1 MVSIGYRENLPLMGG
16 VMVALVKTGSEGC
29 KGAPNAAPARSKLDK
44 KSDMVGLGQ
53 KNGVV
58 RYVLLGSRICVRF
71 GYGKPRGQGH
81 SYVLEQS
88 LPTTSC
94 SP

>member
-1 MVSIGYRENLPLMGG
+1 MVPAYMVSIRYRDNLPLMGG

-29 KGAPNAAPARSKLDK
+29 KGAPIAAPARSKLDK

-58 RYVLLGSRICVRF
+58 RYVILGS
-71 GYGKPRGQGH
+71 
-81 SYVLEQS
+81 
-88 LPTTSC
+88 
-94 SP
+94 

>member
-1 MVSIGYRENLPLMGG
+1 MVPAYMVSIGYRENLPLMGG

-29 KGAPNAAPARSKLDK
+29 KGAPIAAPARSKLDK

-58 RYVLLGSRICVRF
+58 RYVILGS
-71 GYGKPRGQGH
+71 
-81 SYVLEQS
+81 
-88 LPTTSC
+88 
-94 SP
+94 